1 MASPVFVDCPRRLGF
16 RIERPSDSES
26 GLPRLRARGCA
37 PVWAR
42 VAVRPCLRPNSAL
55 GGFSAP
61 LRWGLAPVAPA
72 CQGYVRQ
79 PSGEQFSDLLRH
91 QRLQASAVSIFAVLR
106 LGEQTQEFLRHRN
119 SVRDFH
125 VFTSTTLVGTGRI
138 WICPPSAVRGHGCVR
153 ACGACVRC
161 VAPPSILTAKG
172 YGGGKESEGL
182 CLRAFVS
189 QKRDSSVDKR
199 GGYASQSCP

>member
-125 VFTSTTLVGTGRI
+125 IITSTTLVGTGRI
-138 WICPPSAVRGHGCVR
+138 WICPALGGSGSRVR

-161 VAPPSILTAKG
+161 VAPPSMLTANR

-182 CLRAFVS
+182 CLRAFAS